1 MRRIRT
7 RLTLHFTYQVLL
19 LWVMIILTLTV
30 LLLTLISYLVNQDLK
45 RTFSTSALDGI
56 TTETLIENDR
66 VRMNTRWQGLLK
78 ERGYWLQVVN
88 ESGKVIYAVNA
99 AEDLKTSYGAA
110 ELLRIQET
118 RRLGPYRVATLLET
132 EADGMRSVM
141 YLMGTKDVGAH
152 RLEQWFRQYGSG
164 GRIRPEAMSK
174 LEAELTG
181 KRDYLQIVNPA
192 GEILQSVGHPE
203 GGEAKKNY
211 GPLEL
216 VSMRAEPGK
225 YPVDLSVYYDETS
238 GYTWLLHQ
246 SKPENE
252 FVKQTFFHDII
263 LVLLAIGAAVVVLT
277 LGISFW
283 HGYRYG
289 QPLMLFASWF
299 ERMSQGRYS
308 EALTA
313 KERKKVFRKNGKIRM
328 RYRLYKEVIAGF
340 YDMATKLDAS
350 QRERK
355 MLEQTREEWMTG
367 ISHDLRT
374 PLSTI
379 QGYGHL
385 LESGQFAWNEAELK
399 EMGRMIREKG
409 DFMLELLQDFSL
421 TFQLRNKAIQIPLQ
435 PIELNEF
442 VRRSVLRYVNDATV
456 DTASFSF
463 EEWDE
468 PLGIMANPKW
478 FRRMLDN
485 IITNAVKH
493 NPDGTEITVRTGEDG
508 EHAWITVEDNGKGMD
523 EETKHNLFERYYRG
537 TNTDETTDGAGLGM
551 SIAHAIVIAH
561 KGQIQVE
568 SEPGRGTLVRMT
580 FPFIESN

>member
-1 MRRIRT
+1 MKRIRT

-19 LWVMIILTLTV
+19 LWVMIILTLAV

-56 TTETLIENDR
+56 TTETFIENDH
-66 VRMNTRWQGLLK
+66 VSMNKRWQGLLK

-88 ESGKVIYAVNA
+88 ESGNVIYDVNA
-99 AEDLKTSYGAA
+99 GEDLKTSYGAA
-110 ELLRIQET
+110 ELLHIQET
-118 RRLGPYRVATLLET
+118 RRLGPYRVETLLES
-132 EADGMRSVM
+132 EADGMHSVL
-141 YLMGTKDVGAH
+141 YLMGSKDVGAQ
-152 RLEQWFRQYGSG
+152 RLEQWFRQYGSS
-164 GRIRPEAMSK
+164 GRIRPEAESK
-174 LEAELTG
+174 IKAELTG
-181 KRDYLQIVNPA
+181 DKDYLQVVSPS
-192 GEILQSVGHPE
+192 GQILQSVGQA
-203 GGEAKKNY
+203 EAKKSKY
-211 GPLEL
+211 GALEL
-216 VSMRAEPGK
+216 VSMRVEPGK
-225 YPVDLSVYYDETS
+225 YPVDLSVYFDENT

-246 SKPENE
+246 GKPEKE
-252 FVKQTFFHDII
+252 FVKQTFFHDVI
-263 LVLLAIGAAVVVLT
+263 LVLVAIGAAVLVLT
-277 LGISFW
+277 FGISIW

-308 EALTA
+308 EALTE

-421 TFQLRNKAIQIPLQ
+421 TFQLKNKAIQIPLQ

-456 DTASFSF
+456 DTATFSF
-463 EEWDE
+463 EEWDGA
-468 PLGIMANPKW
+468 LAILANPKW

-485 IITNAVKH
+485 ILTNAVKH
-493 NPDGTEITVRTGEDG
+493 NPEGTEITVRTGKDG
-508 EHAWITVEDNGKGMD
+508 GQAWITVEDNGKGMD
-523 EETKHNLFERYYRG
+523 EETKRNLFERYYRG
-537 TNTDETTDGAGLGM
+537 TSTDQTTDGAGLGM

-568 SEPGRGTLVRMT
+568 SEPGRGTTVRMA